1 MLRKKFFL
9 KKFVLGTANFSMK
22 YGIKNKKSFLK
33 KNSINK
39 ILKELVKSKIL
50 FIDTAKA
57 YGKTEKNLG
66 NFNLKKFKIIT
77 KINYIKKGFNTK
89 EEIFKSLNNLKVKK
103 LYGVLI
109 HNTKILKNSNGKRVY
124 RDLINLKKK
133 GFIKK
138 IGYSINSPKELSSYF
153 KKFKPDIIQTP
164 LNVFDQ
170 RILNSGWMSKLLS
183 KKTEIHIRSIFL
195 QGLLLIKKNKMPKK
209 FLVYKKDFNKWHSWL
224 KENKMSQLEGCLN
237 FASYQKQVSK
247 VVIGVDSVNQLKKI
261 LHTKIKNEKLNFS
274 ILETNKSKLINP
286 RLW

>member
-109 HNTKILKNSNGKRVY
+109 HNTKILKNSNGKRV
-124 RDLINLKKK
+124 
-133 GFIKK
+133 
-138 IGYSINSPKELSSYF
+138 
-153 KKFKPDIIQTP
+153 
-164 LNVFDQ
+164 
-170 RILNSGWMSKLLS
+170 
-183 KKTEIHIRSIFL
+183 
-195 QGLLLIKKNKMPKK
+195 
-209 FLVYKKDFNKWHSWL
+209 
-224 KENKMSQLEGCLN
+224 
-237 FASYQKQVSK
+237 
-247 VVIGVDSVNQLKKI
+247 
-261 LHTKIKNEKLNFS
+261 
-274 ILETNKSKLINP
+274 
-286 RLW
+286 

>member
-209 FLVYKKDFNKWHSWL
+209 FLVY
-224 KENKMSQLEGCLN
+224 
-237 FASYQKQVSK
+237 
-247 VVIGVDSVNQLKKI
+247 
-261 LHTKIKNEKLNFS
+261 
-274 ILETNKSKLINP
+274 
-286 RLW
+286 